1 MSAER
6 VRVALVLAT
15 STGGVGRHVSS
26 LAAGLAAAGY
36 DVTVCGPADTQQRF
50 GFTDIGARFAPVEIP
65 SGPDPVRDTTAVT
78 RLRRV
83 LRKLRPDVVHAHG
96 LRAGLVSGLARPHGV
111 PLVVTWHNLML
122 AQGLKGRV
130 YAALERVVARTAD
143 LTLCASDDLV
153 GRVLRL
159 GGRDVRLGPVAA
171 PVLAAPTRTAE
182 QVREELG
189 AGDRPLLLSVARL
202 NPQKSLDV
210 LVRAAARWRGR
221 LPVPLVV
228 VAGSGP
234 AESELRQL
242 IESTGAPVRLLGHR
256 TDVAELLHACDL
268 AVVTS
273 QWEARQLFAQE
284 ALTAGKPLVATAVGG
299 IPGLVGDAAVLV
311 PPGDVDALDTAVG
324 KLLDDPAY
332 RAELAGR
339 ARAQAASWPTEQ
351 DTLEQLRAVYR
362 ELTGAA

>member
-15 STGGVGRHVSS
+15 STGGVGRHVVSV
-26 LAAGLAAAGY
+26 AEGLAAAGY
-36 DVTVCGPADTQQRF
+36 DVTVCGPAETQQRF
-50 GFTDIGARFAPVEIP
+50 DFTGAGARFAPVEIP

-83 LRKLRPDVVHAHG
+83 LRLLRPDVVHAHG

-122 AQGLKGRV
+122 AQGLKGKV

-171 PVLAAPTRTAE
+171 PVLAAPTRDPA

-189 AGDRPLLLSVARL
+189 AGERPLLLSVARL

-210 LVRAAARWRGR
+210 LVRAAARWRDR
-221 LPVPLVV
+221 DPVPLVL

-234 AESELRQL
+234 SEAELTEL
-242 IESTGAPVRLLGHR
+242 IETTGAPVRLLGHR
-256 TDVAELLHACDL
+256 TDVAELINACDL

-284 ALTAGKPLVATAVGG
+284 ALTAGRALVATAVGG

-311 PPGDVDALDTAVG
+311 PPGDVDALDTAVC
-324 KLLDDPAY
+324 KLLDDPGF
-332 RAELAGR
+332 RADLAVR
-339 ARAQAASWPTEQ
+339 ARAQAATWPTES
-351 DTLEQLRAVYR
+351 DTLDQLREVYR
-362 ELTGAA
+362 ELTGVA